1 MLMHQDDDT
10 SARRMPAL
18 PVPKGDAPLSVSE
31 WEEICREALNQ
42 QPWRAQ
48 SDKEADYANGNQLD
62 SDLLRRQ
69 RAAGIPPAKE
79 NIIGP
84 AIAAVCGYE
93 KKTRTDWRVT
103 PDGDPEGQD
112 VADAL
117 NYKLN
122 QAERHSKADRA
133 LSEAFRPAVTVGL
146 GWVEVSRPSDP
157 FEYPYRCRYVSRNE
171 IWWDMKAREPD
182 LKDARWLF
190 RRRWVDK
197 DQAAMLFPEHAELIL
212 RMQAGWASDLF
223 NMELEGGQSTGLY
236 AAADTER
243 GWTLQ
248 EDSWYNTENRQ
259 VCISE
264 VWYRRWVSVMVL
276 KLRNGRVVEFDESN
290 AAHIAAVQS
299 GVAQLQRAVVARMR
313 RSYWIGPHRLADG
326 PTPYPFKGF
335 PYVPVWC
342 YREDTTGVPF
352 GLVRDM
358 LFPQDSLNSTIAKL
372 RWGMGAVRTERTK
385 GAVDMT
391 DDQFRRAIA
400 RPDADI
406 VLNAAHMAQQGARFE
421 VHRDFQLNAQQFQLM
436 QDSRAAIERV
446 TPITPSL
453 RGQQGTARS
462 GLQEQTQL
470 EQSTTT
476 LADPMDSFKEAR
488 AQVGEMLMALII
500 EDTGREE
507 TTVVIEGD
515 TINPPRTV
523 VLNKPERDPVTGML
537 YLSNDIQRTRLK
549 VALEDVPSSPG
560 FRAQQLNALSE
571 AVKALPAHAQQ
582 VMLPFLVDL
591 MDTPRKKQVVEAL
604 RNAEQQADPEAIREQ
619 VKQEL
624 MHDLKL
630 RELEIKERESDAK
643 IKKLLQEAVQTGV
656 QAAFSAMQAG
666 AQVAQMPMIAPVAD
680 AIMQSAGYQKPNPGG
695 DDPNF
700 PTAQTQAA
708 VQMKDP
714 YLQGQGRPG
723 EDGLPEVRENTSPAF
738 PPVPQQ
744 PGTGMQGIETPEVED
759 NI

>member
-1 MLMHQDDDT
+1 MQSYHT
-10 SARRMPAL
+10 SERSMPAL
-18 PVPKGDAPLSVSE
+18 LPKPDAPLSVTE

-264 VWYRRWVSVMVL
+264 VWYRRWVSVMVM

-406 VLNAAHMAQQGARFE
+406 VLNAQHMSLPGARFE

-488 AQVGEMLMALII
+488 AQVGEMLLALII

-549 VALEDVPSSPG
+549 VAMEDVPSSPG

-591 MDTPRKKQVVEAL
+591 MDTPRKKQVVETL